1 VGCWWPWDID
11 LRFAVID
18 LHVDNSFAHLLFS
31 RGSRGLLMGKVAI
44 ISIQIFNF
52 KVGFLPTIQKEALA
66 D

>member
-1 VGCWWPWDID
+1 
-11 LRFAVID
+11 
-18 LHVDNSFAHLLFS
+18 
-31 RGSRGLLMGKVAI
+31 MGKVAI